1 MGVQVRG
8 GGDRGYRRRGE
19 AWAVLEV
26 TLAGLAAGL
35 SAVRGDRS
43 EAGLRAFQWEHWV
56 VQSVGLEHG

>member
-8 GGDRGYRRRGE
+8 GGDRGYRRGE

-43 EAGLRAFQWEHWV
+43 EAGLRAFQREHWA